1 MQKEW
6 QWCADK
12 YPKLKRDIGEK
23 KSQQIWNLEEAA
35 KQNQTKSGRSCQR
48 QPLRIY
54 IISGSQKLG
63 EWWRAQKAPRF
74 KSN

>member
-35 KQNQTKSGRSCQR
+35 KGNLCGFILSATAKNWVSGDNK
-48 QPLRIY
+48 
-54 IISGSQKLG
+54 KLL
-63 EWWRAQKAPRF
+63 E
-74 KSN
+74 SN

>member
-12 YPKLKRDIGEK
+12 FPKLKRDIGEK

-35 KQNQTKSGRSCQR
+35 KGNLCGFILSATAKNWGSGDHK
-48 QPLRIY
+48 
-54 IISGSQKLG
+54 KLL
-63 EWWRAQKAPRF
+63 E
-74 KSN
+74 SN

>member
-6 QWCADK
+6 QWCTDK

-35 KQNQTKSGRSCQR
+35 KGNLCGFILSAAAKNWVSGVTKSS
-48 QPLRIY
+48 
-54 IISGSQKLG
+54 
-63 EWWRAQKAPRF
+63 
-74 KSN
+74 SNQINFQNPFLPDMI